1 MIRAKNRSVPNF
13 EEATMKTASG
23 ILVAAALAGSVA
35 CSTLKT
41 SADYDRSANFSQY
54 RTFAIRDAEAIGNEI
69 LERRIKST
77 LASGLAARGLTE
89 NADAPD
95 LWAVPHVRLSQ
106 ETQISTYNS
115 GWGYGWHWAGGG
127 MSTTT
132 VEQIPVGTLIVD
144 LVDAKRKELVWR
156 GTATDTLKPEAT
168 AAEREAALSAAI
180 TKMLEVFPPK

>member
-1 MIRAKNRSVPNF
+1 
-13 EEATMKTASG
+13 MKTASG
-23 ILVAAALAGSVA
+23 ILVAATLAASVA
-35 CSTLKT
+35 CSTLQT

-54 RTFAIRDAEAIGNEI
+54 RTFAIRDSEPIGNEI
-69 LERRIKST
+69 LERRIKSSLT
-77 LASGLAARGLTE
+77 AGLTARGLTE

>member
-1 MIRAKNRSVPNF
+1 
-13 EEATMKTASG
+13 
-23 ILVAAALAGSVA
+23 
-35 CSTLKT
+35 
-41 SADYDRSANFSQY
+41 
-54 RTFAIRDAEAIGNEI
+54 
-69 LERRIKST
+69 
-77 LASGLAARGLTE
+77 
-89 NADAPD
+89 
-95 LWAVPHVRLSQ
+95 
-106 ETQISTYNS
+106 
-115 GWGYGWHWAGGG
+115 